1 MNQKELLQKIKLYLE
16 GMNVEGVKFLCRLA
30 EMMSEVKKYDA
41 SITPE
46 EYAQIEQQ
54 EAQERAEKKAREEEE
69 RRNRPSP
76 YSLNAT
82 MQMLGHQHYFN
93 ILTQE
98 AFSAIDDILTARPYT
113 ATRETSMDVF
123 MLGYIYG
130 KRAERKRRRKGV

>member
-1 MNQKELLQKIKLYLE
+1 MNQTELLQKIEAYLK

-30 EMMSEVKKYDA
+30 EMISEVKKYAA
-41 SITPE
+41 SVTPE
-46 EYAQIEQQ
+46 EYAQIEQL

-76 YSLNAT
+76 YTLNAT
-82 MQMLGHQHYFN
+82 MQMLGYQYYLN
-93 ILTQE
+93 VLTQE
-98 AFSAIDDILTARPYT
+98 TFSAIDDILTARPYT
-113 ATRETSMDVF
+113 STRETSMDVF

>member
-1 MNQKELLQKIKLYLE
+1 MNQTELLQKIEAYLK

-30 EMMSEVKKYDA
+30 EMISEVKKYAA
-41 SITPE
+41 SVTPE
-46 EYAQIEQQ
+46 EYAQREQL

-76 YSLNAT
+76 YTLNAT
-82 MQMLGHQHYFN
+82 MQMLGYQYYLN
-93 ILTQE
+93 VLTQE
-98 AFSAIDDILTARPYT
+98 TFSAIDDILTARPY
-113 ATRETSMDVF
+113 ASTRETSMDVF